1 MLKRSL
7 RRSEVMSTPETEA
20 VDERLAIFEDEADIN
35 DWIEVMCGAA
45 MVLLGLFHMFSPGDL
60 VDPDTMRWFAATVTA
75 AGLVWIGH
83 GLKDMVVKDLRRSM
97 VMMDL
102 SGAGEPDHG
111 LIRDVLLNPE
121 AYRDF
126 LLDAYREAWEDG
138 IITEDEME
146 ELRSFQTALRISD
159 AEMEEIAEAVKD
171 AVQSKE

>member
-1 MLKRSL
+1 
-7 RRSEVMSTPETEA
+7 
-20 VDERLAIFEDEADIN
+20 
-35 DWIEVMCGAA
+35 
-45 MVLLGLFHMFSPGDL
+45 
-60 VDPDTMRWFAATVTA
+60 
-75 AGLVWIGH
+75 
-83 GLKDMVVKDLRRSM
+83 DMVVKDLRRSM

-146 ELRSFQTALRISD
+146 ELRSFQSALRISD
-159 AEMEEIAEAVKD
+159 AEMEEIAEEAKD
-171 AVQSKE
+171 AAQSQE

>member
-1 MLKRSL
+1 
-7 RRSEVMSTPETEA
+7 MSTPEAEA

-102 SGAGEPDHG
+102 SGAESPITASSVTSFSILRPTETSCWTPTAKHG
-111 LIRDVLLNPE
+111 RTASSPKMKWKNCVPSKAPTDLRRRDGGD
-121 AYRDF
+121 R
-126 LLDAYREAWEDG
+126 
-138 IITEDEME
+138 
-146 ELRSFQTALRISD
+146 
-159 AEMEEIAEAVKD
+159 
-171 AVQSKE
+171 

>member
-1 MLKRSL
+1 
-7 RRSEVMSTPETEA
+7 
-20 VDERLAIFEDEADIN
+20 
-35 DWIEVMCGAA
+35 
-45 MVLLGLFHMFSPGDL
+45 
-60 VDPDTMRWFAATVTA
+60 
-75 AGLVWIGH
+75 
-83 GLKDMVVKDLRRSM
+83 M

-146 ELRSFQTALRISD
+146 ELRSFQSALRSPTPRWRRSLRKPRTPLNPR
-159 AEMEEIAEAVKD
+159 VKV
-171 AVQSKE
+171 AKHPLSQAFRL

>member
-1 MLKRSL
+1 MVCRH
-7 RRSEVMSTPETEA
+7 RHCRWIG
-20 VDERLAIFEDEADIN
+20 VD
-35 DWIEVMCGAA
+35 
-45 MVLLGLFHMFSPGDL
+45 
-60 VDPDTMRWFAATVTA
+60 
-75 AGLVWIGH
+75 GH

-146 ELRSFQTALRISD
+146 ELRSFQSALRISD
-159 AEMEEIAEAVKD
+159 AEMEEIAEEAKD
-171 AVQSKE
+171 AAQSQE

>member
-1 MLKRSL
+1 MVCRH
-7 RRSEVMSTPETEA
+7 RDGR
-20 VDERLAIFEDEADIN
+20 
-35 DWIEVMCGAA
+35 WIG
-45 MVLLGLFHMFSPGDL
+45 
-60 VDPDTMRWFAATVTA
+60 
-75 AGLVWIGH
+75 WIGH

-138 IITEDEME
+138 IITEEEME
-146 ELRSFQTALRISD
+146 ELRSFQSVLRISD
-159 AEMEEIAEAVKD
+159 AEMEEIAEEAKD
-171 AVQSKE
+171 AAQSQE